1 MKKIMMFLL
10 VSAIFA
16 GFLSACDS
24 TDDMANSYKGWTM
37 SLSHMPAGDSVSL
50 NDPYLLSNHVM
61 TFATETKN
69 ASGDVQNVTN
79 ITWIIPPTSKGH
91 NVLSLFYPAVP
102 GKYDVMLLSTT
113 FATAGETM
121 SITAEFSGIQ
131 SSTTITF
138 TN

>member
-10 VSAIFA
+10 ASGVFA
-16 GFLSACDS
+16 GFLTACDS
-24 TDDMANSYKGWTM
+24 IDDATNSYKNWAM
-37 SLSHMPAGDSVSL
+37 SLSHTPAGDTISL
-50 NDPYLLSNHVM
+50 NDPYLLSNHNM

-69 ASGDVQNVTN
+69 AGGNVQNVTN
-79 ITWIIPPTSKGH
+79 ITWILPPTSKGH
-91 NVLSLFYPAVP
+91 DPRPFFYPATP

-113 FATAGETM
+113 FVTAGETM

-131 SSTTITF
+131 SSATITF